1 MNDESWKGEHLI
13 RAKKFDAEAVMSR
26 EELDAKMRARRNE
39 RIEALTQ
46 ARKDGLSLT
55 AAAKRLKISLST
67 AWKLNQTYQIGF
79 PERSWK
85 KRRKGLIA

>member
-1 MNDESWKGEHLI
+1 MKGAGLVGMVVGCTLLV
-13 RAKKFDAEAVMSR
+13 ASVFVVQ
-26 EELDAKMRARRNE
+26 NE
-39 RIEALTQ
+39 VQ
-46 ARKDGLSLT
+46 